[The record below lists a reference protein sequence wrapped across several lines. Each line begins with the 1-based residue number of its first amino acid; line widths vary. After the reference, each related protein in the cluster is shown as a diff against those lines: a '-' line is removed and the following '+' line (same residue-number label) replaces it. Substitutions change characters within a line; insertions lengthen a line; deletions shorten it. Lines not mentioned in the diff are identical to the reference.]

1 MSRLKCLT
9 VVFALTAAA
18 CGSSTAPTTTPAA
31 TTITDTYSGEIKP
44 NNGQTWSFV
53 TSQSGVITATITALA
68 PDSTLVVGLALG
80 TWNGTSCQ
88 VVLVNDKATLNS
100 SLFGQASSSGNLCV
114 RVSVGDVVESV
125 TYEVQVTHF

>member
-114 RVSVGDVVESV
+114 RVSVGDVVE
-125 TYEVQVTHF
+125 